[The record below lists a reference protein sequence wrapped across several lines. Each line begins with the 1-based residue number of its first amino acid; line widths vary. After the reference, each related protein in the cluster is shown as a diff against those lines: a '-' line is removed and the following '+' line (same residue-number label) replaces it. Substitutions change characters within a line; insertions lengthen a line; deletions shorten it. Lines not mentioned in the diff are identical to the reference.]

1 MKMVQRQKAIIQG
14 LFLATKKTYHRLAD
28 EAGIGDRPDKFE
40 DLGPENYR
48 GSCEELKWLR

>member
-28 EAGIGDRPDKFE
+28 KAGISDRPDKFE
-40 DLGPENYR
+40 DLSYR
-48 GSCEELKWLR
+48 MAQKIIEAHVRN

>member
-40 DLGPENYR
+40 DLSYAMAQQIIKAHVRN
-48 GSCEELKWLR
+48 